1 MSIVLLIF
9 VQGIVLLF
17 YFIANG
23 IPAQGFDVM
32 NHPTAILLSLVAT
45 LPAHLLTI
53 LAAWFVVTRAGKKP
67 FLPTLGWSW
76 NGFGFWKCLATT
88 IGLFVVCSLIIYLI
102 GGDETQLDKIL
113 KSSRAAM
120 LTAAFL
126 AAFSA
131 PIVEE
136 TVYRGVLYPAIR
148 SRFGIPAAIVFVT
161 TVFAAVH
168 YLQYKE
174 NLGIVFAI
182 SFLSLVLTVIRAAT
196 KSLLP
201 CFVIHTI
208 FNGVQALWLV
218 LVALFVKN

>member
-1 MSIVLLIF
+1 
-9 VQGIVLLF
+9 
-17 YFIANG
+17 
-23 IPAQGFDVM
+23 M
-32 NHPTAILLSLVAT
+32 NNPTAILLSLVAT

-67 FLPTLGWSW
+67 FLQTLGWSW

-88 IGLFVVCSLIIYLI
+88 IGLFVVCSLIIYFI
-102 GGDETQLDKIL
+102 GGNETQLDKIL
-113 KSSRAAM
+113 NSSRAAM
-120 LTAAFL
+120 LSAAFM
-126 AAFSA
+126 AAFTA

-136 TVYRGVLYPAIR
+136 TVYRGILYPAIR
-148 SRFGIPAAIVFVT
+148 SRFGVSAAIVFVT

-182 SFLSLVLTVIRAAT
+182 TFLSLVLTVIRAAT